1 MNKFFAKTAKRE
13 GFTLVELIV
22 VIAILGILAGIAIPV
37 YSGYISKANE
47 AKDVQLVAQ
56 INTAIAAAAAG
67 NGLDAEDVLA
77 DGDVTISGGTATI
90 AVSYAADTT
99 IQTRVQNDLG
109 TYLGQSYGASGVA
122 VGGFQHYTKLTAAD
136 GQFTGSAN

>member
-47 AKDVQLVAQ
+47 AADLQV
-56 INTAIAAAAAG
+56 
-67 NGLDAEDVLA
+67 LDAVKTAVAFAATEKAVPGSATVTSITVSKTGEISYEANITGTNTTHAASA
-77 DGDVTISGGTATI
+77 DIIKD
-90 AVSYAADTT
+90 
-99 IQTRVQNDLG
+99 
-109 TYLGQSYGASGVA
+109 YLGNQVPTFKSEK
-122 VGGFQHYTKLTAAD
+122 F
-136 GQFTGSAN
+136 SANGAKWSSTSNTWEKG